1 MEKGLILGVCGKAR
15 AGKDT
20 VGKMLAEEL
29 FDISGRKFT
38 LMAYATELKNK
49 CQRLFDLSY
58 EQLWG
63 DQKEVEDHRY
73 PKGQG
78 GFWTAREILQF
89 YGTDCMRAIDNDV
102 WVKALF
108 KIIKEKKFTDI
119 IITDV
124 RFPNEI
130 NPIKNDTGYI
140 VNVESS
146 RECIDNVHGKTHAS
160 ETSLNN
166 CSDVDFSIIND
177 GSFDELRDSVKNV
190 VEFIKVNEKIKL
202 KTGGKNNG

>member
-1 MEKGLILGVCGKAR
+1 MEKGLFIGTMGLAR
-15 AGKDT
+15 SGKDT

-29 FDISGRKFT
+29 FNTSGRKFT

-78 GFWTAREILQF
+78 GFWSAREILQF

-108 KIIKEKKFTDI
+108 KIIREKKFTDV

-130 NPIKNDTGYI
+130 YPIKEDGGYI
-140 VNVESS
+140 VRVESS
-146 RECIDNVHGKTHAS
+146 RSRTKNVHGKTHSS
-160 ETSLNN
+160 ETSLNG
-166 CSDVDFSIIND
+166 CSDVDFNIIND
-177 GSFDELRDSVKNV
+177 GSFDELRASVKNV